1 MPLSSLTT
9 RNTCKNNNSVYLL
22 FNLKIIMLPGSESVL
37 NTKYNG
43 IKYCKYNAVKYC
55 QNGKKKRKQPRMHLV
70 LFPQMYYMPPNSVK
84 QNVLTHD

>member
-1 MPLSSLTT
+1 MLIILFIKLFICNKYQNFTMPLSSLTT

-37 NTKYNG
+37 NKKYNG

-55 QNGKKKRKQPRMHLV
+55 QNGKKKK
-70 LFPQMYYMPPNSVK
+70 K
-84 QNVLTHD
+84 TT